1 MLKSNVREIVKLP
14 LYEAALG
21 CVTAGDGRAWP
32 GFEPTHRA
40 KARGADG
47 ERAGRRTRLPMLSGR
62 AGARG
67 PEWHTKRKPRP
78 AAAERGFSAHDGRKS
93 E

>member
-21 CVTAGDGRAWP
+21 CVAAGDGRAWP
-32 GFEPTHRA
+32 GFEPTRRA

-47 ERAGRRTRLPMLSGR
+47 ERAGRRTR
-62 AGARG
+62 
-67 PEWHTKRKPRP
+67 PERHAKRKPRP
-78 AAAERGFSAHDGRKS
+78 AVAERGFAAHDGRKS

>member
-1 MLKSNVREIVKLP
+1 MLKSNVREIVNLP

-21 CVTAGDGRAWP
+21 CVAAGDGRAWP
-32 GFEPTHRA
+32 GFEPTRRAGGPALAA
-40 KARGADG
+40 KAIPRM
-47 ERAGRRTRLPMLSGR
+47 RLPMLSGR
-62 AGARG
+62 AVARG

-78 AAAERGFSAHDGRKS
+78 AKAERGFAAHNGRKS

>member
-47 ERAGRRTRLPMLSGR
+47 ERAGRRTRPGLLL
-62 AGARG
+62 ARG
-67 PEWHTKRKPRP
+67 CRR
-78 AAAERGFSAHDGRKS
+78 
-93 E
+93 